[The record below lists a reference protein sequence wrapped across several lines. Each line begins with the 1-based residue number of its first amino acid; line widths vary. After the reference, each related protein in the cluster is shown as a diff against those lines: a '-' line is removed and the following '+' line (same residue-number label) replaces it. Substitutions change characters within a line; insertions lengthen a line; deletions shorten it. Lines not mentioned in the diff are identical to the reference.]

1 MATVQRLL
9 GQDEGRRYIHYILSF
24 DKGVNIDDAYSVCKE
39 AASYYG
45 DYQYL
50 LAVHQNTRN
59 LHMHVI
65 LSAVNVQTGKKFSQ
79 SKGGLQ
85 DFKDY
90 VNSILERY
98 GLNPVK
104 NISEVDWTDEMEMA
118 EDGDIG
124 ELFLFDIDYPN
135 EVNDC
140 GGCFDYD
147 ESYGNEEEDWWYD
160 EEKQIEEAES
170 QSRLLKAV
178 IAFFEGRREDLPEEI
193 SFEDAEI
200 MYWQWA
206 DSQYSYEE

>member
-1 MATVQRLL
+1 MKQAGFNCQQLIIR
-9 GQDEGRRYIHYILSF
+9 
-24 DKGVNIDDAYSVCKE
+24 C
-39 AASYYG
+39 
-45 DYQYL
+45 
-50 LAVHQNTRN
+50 TRN

-178 IAFFEGRREDLPEEI
+178 IAFFEGRGEDLPEEI